1 MNNNILIINKA
12 YEALIRNW
20 DGIVLKYFYALED
33 DFIDVIF
40 ISKINNNFCLEGNV
54 SITSPLDNENSMIIS
69 SKVSILK
76 NNEEFV
82 SFSLMKTSYLD
93 IDKILNDINIS
104 INTLFN
110 IVKSYLEEINGL

>member
-54 SITSPLDNENSMIIS
+54 SITSPLDNENSMIIF

-93 IDKILNDINIS
+93 IDKMINNINIS